1 MTAIGGMV
9 CPIAISFLAEGVHYL
24 HGKIKERDKK
34 VKLANHHITKTKK
47 KWEYNLRNI
56 TEEDPTP
63 GELEEIRTKEK
74 ILKKM
79 KYYKRPMK
87 LSSRNGYSIK
97 LDFSFE
103 VSFLFTHKM
112 ILIKTHRK
120 RQSHDW

>member
-1 MTAIGGMV
+1 MGGFMTAVGGAL

-24 HGKIKERDKK
+24 HKKIKERDEK
-34 VKLANHHITKTKK
+34 VKLANHHVTKTKK
-47 KWEYNLRNI
+47 KWEYNLRNT

-79 KYYKRPMK
+79 KYYKKPMK
-87 LSSRNGYSIK
+87 ISSRNGYSIK

-103 VSFLFTHKM
+103 VRSYS
-112 ILIKTHRK
+112 RN
-120 RQSHDW
+120 R